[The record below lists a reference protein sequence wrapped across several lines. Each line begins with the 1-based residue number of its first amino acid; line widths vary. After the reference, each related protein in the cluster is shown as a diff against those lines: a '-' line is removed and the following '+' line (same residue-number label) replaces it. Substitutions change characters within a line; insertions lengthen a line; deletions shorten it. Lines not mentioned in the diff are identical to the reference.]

1 MILAI
6 GFENNTESIKKLN
19 KFLLNE
25 YTNLLN
31 ISDDKSKHF
40 INSEIS
46 KLKKYETYVT
56 QNIHYYRVNGYI
68 IYANHNF
75 LNFLY
80 PINVYDVTVM
90 DLIYNNVHLIN
101 YKEFQDNLL
110 QDFIKHIQQLT

>member
-6 GFENNTESIKKLN
+6 GFENNKESIKKLN

-25 YTNLLN
+25 YTCLLD

-56 QNIHYYRVNGYI
+56 QNIHYYRVDGYI
-68 IYANHNF
+68 IYTNCNF
-75 LNFLY
+75 LSFLY
-80 PINVYDVTVM
+80 PINVYEPGVM

-101 YKEFQDNLL
+101 YKEFDNSLL
-110 QDFIKHIQQLT
+110 QDFIKSIQQLI